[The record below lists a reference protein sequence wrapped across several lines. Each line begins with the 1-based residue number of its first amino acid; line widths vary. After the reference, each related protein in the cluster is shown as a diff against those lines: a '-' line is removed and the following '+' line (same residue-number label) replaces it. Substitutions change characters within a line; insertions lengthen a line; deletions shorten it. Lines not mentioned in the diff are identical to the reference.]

1 MGAHA
6 LLSASSSHRW
16 LHCPPSAR
24 LCEKYDSSAG
34 AAALEGTD
42 AHSLCEHKL
51 KTALGIFCPDPT
63 ENLTYYD
70 AEMEESANGYRDFV
84 LDTIGK
90 AKQHCKDP
98 MILIEQRLDF
108 SEYVESGFGTGDCV
122 IIADKTLYIID
133 FKYGKG
139 VPVDAV
145 ENPQMMLYALGA
157 LHLADMLY
165 DIEDISMSIYQPR
178 RENYSS
184 HVISR
189 KALLEWAENTLKP
202 TAAMAYKGE
211 GEFAC
216 GDWCCFCKA
225 KATCKARAEA
235 NLEMAKYDFTDPPEL
250 TDAEIED
257 ILGRADDL
265 IAWAGDVKEYA
276 LNAALKGKHWDK
288 FKLVEDTSR
297 RKYLDE
303 VAVASKVTAAEF
315 DPFSHSVLG
324 ITDMT
329 KLLGGKKKF
338 DELLGALV
346 IKPQG
351 KPVLVPRD
359 DKRPELNNAQSAASD
374 FADDD

>member
-24 LCEKYDSSAG
+24 LCEKYDDSAG

-42 AHSLCEHKL
+42 AHSLCEYKL
-51 KTALGIFCPDPT
+51 KSALGMDCADPT
-63 ENLTYYD
+63 ENLAYYD
-70 AEMEESANGYRDFV
+70 AEMEESANGYRDYV
-84 LDTIGK
+84 LDTISK

-122 IIADKTLYIID
+122 IIADKTLYVID

-139 VPVDAV
+139 IPVDAV

-165 DIEDISMSIYQPR
+165 EIEDICMSIYQPR
-178 RENYSS
+178 IENYSS
-184 HVISR
+184 YDISCNS
-189 KALLEWAENTLKP
+189 LLEWAENTLKP
-202 TAAMAYKGE
+202 TAEKAYKGE

-225 KATCKARAEA
+225 KANCRARAEA

-257 ILGRADDL
+257 VLANADQL
-265 IAWAGDVKEYA
+265 IAWAGDVKAFA
-276 LNAALKGKHWDK
+276 LNAALKGKRWEH
-288 FKLVEDTSR
+288 FKLVEGR
-297 RKYLDE
+297 ANRKYRDE
-303 VAVASKVTAAEF
+303 NAVAAKVEAAGF
-315 DPFSHSVLG
+315 DPYDKSVLG

-329 KLLGGKKKF
+329 KMLGGKKKF

-359 DKRPELNNAQSAASD
+359 DKRPEMNNAQSAASD